1 MAAGDAGHAVGLG
14 KAMIVAGIG
23 CKSGIEAETVVE
35 AIDAALAAFSLQRAD
50 LGLLATGDI
59 KRDEPG
65 LSSAAGLLNL
75 PLLILDHARLSAAAP
90 KCLTSSQASL
100 AASGLPSVSEAAA
113 LVAAG
118 PEGRLLGPRIAL
130 DGVTCALGIT
140 AWSAVAGGAAA

>member
-1 MAAGDAGHAVGLG
+1 
-14 KAMIVAGIG
+14 MIVAGIG
-23 CKSGIEAETVVE
+23 CKSGVEAEAVVE

-65 LSSAAGLLNL
+65 LASAAGLLNL
-75 PLLILDHARLSAAAP
+75 PLLVLDQARLNTAAP

-100 AASGLPSVSEAAA
+100 DAAGLPSLSEAAA
-113 LVAAG
+113 IVAAG
-118 PEGRLLGPRIAL
+118 PDGRLLGPRIAL

-140 AWSAVAGGAAA
+140 AWSAISGGSVE